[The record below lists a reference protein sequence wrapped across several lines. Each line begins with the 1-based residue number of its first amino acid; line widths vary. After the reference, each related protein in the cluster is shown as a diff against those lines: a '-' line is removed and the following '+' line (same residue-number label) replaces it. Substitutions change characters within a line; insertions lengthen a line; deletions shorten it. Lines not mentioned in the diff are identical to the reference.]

1 MAPTY
6 ERDIRD
12 MVEVTRPYYATLRNR
27 SLDDIDY
34 RKWRDPLLI
43 LTTDTWF
50 FFSLSLV
57 FRSDESR
64 SARALAYG
72 AKLGNV
78 ATGGNVGGGGSS
90 SSSAGAESGRHKML
104 RGSLDGHSAGGNMD
118 EDEKAAAD
126 VSRAMVLWWP
136 A

>member
-1 MAPTY
+1 MQPY
-6 ERDIRD
+6 ETGPWMILITVSCERKG
-12 MVEVTRPYYATLRNR
+12 PLRLIHDLF
-27 SLDDIDY
+27 SL
-34 RKWRDPLLI
+34 
-43 LTTDTWF
+43 
-50 FFSLSLV
+50 SLSLV

-78 ATGGNVGGGGSS
+78 ATGGNVGGGGGGGGG
-90 SSSAGAESGRHKML
+90 SAGIESGRHKML

-126 VSRAMVLWWP
+126 VSECFEPFTKNLNFFSA
-136 A
+136 